1 MEKSGLYLKSGNKR
15 MAKGMKFNMPGVQA
29 LEFDA
34 THPDFVAMDSFIPKE
49 EEGEDSG
56 G

>member
-1 MEKSGLYLKSGNKR
+1 
-15 MAKGMKFNMPGVQA
+15 MKFSMTTVRA

-34 THPDFVAMDSFIPKE
+34 THPDFVSMDGFIPKE
-49 EEGEDSG
+49 EEGEGSG